1 MKVTVAVIVLLVALL
16 GAARAE
22 MGFSEFVTT
31 FNKVYVGE
39 AERIYRETIFNA
51 TVERITRENANPN
64 ATFQQKVTQFAD
76 RTPEELS
83 NLFLRSD
90 NSQNSHTQLS
100 SEGSNS
106 TDLPINMTF
115 SEFVTTFK
123 KVYKDESERAIRESV
138 FQATVERINRDNS
151 DPTFKFKQTI
161 T

>member
-1 MKVTVAVIVLLVALL
+1 MLFRSVIVMLVALL

-39 AERIYRETIFNA
+39 AERIYRETVFNA

-76 RTPEELS
+76 RTPEEL
-83 NLFLRSD
+83 N

-123 KVYKDESERAIRESV
+123 KVYKDESERAYRESV

-161 T
+161 TEFADRTVE